1 MIITKDY
8 DYCYDYYYNNSHSH
22 SPIRIILTQL
32 SANRQAEQNRTVSP
46 PSDPSHPSS
55 GIPKHIV

>member
-22 SPIRIILTQL
+22 SPIRSILTQL
-32 SANRQAEQNRTVSP
+32 SANRRAE
-46 PSDPSHPSS
+46 
-55 GIPKHIV
+55 